1 MHVKSWDY
9 MDPDLAPAEELGA
22 GRAGSIESYFSA
34 NRQAQQQL
42 SYATS
47 THCMK
52 RCGLSGRGLIEH
64 DHRHCQVGT
73 ILALVTLHAW
83 SRSAERERLTRLANP
98 EFSAR
103 ADSHLDHTAVLQQV
117 SRLSMNSW
125 MGVTAP
131 QYFAKPCY
139 SRSEGL
145 LVRACC

>member
-1 MHVKSWDY
+1 MRVKSWDY

-47 THCMK
+47 THRMK
-52 RCGLSGRGLIEH
+52 RCGQSNSEVSEH

-73 ILALVTLHAW
+73 ILALLTLHAW

-117 SRLSMNSW
+117 S
-125 MGVTAP
+125 
-131 QYFAKPCY
+131 
-139 SRSEGL
+139 GL
-145 LVRACC
+145 CMKQLDGCHSTSLLCQALLRWI